1 LSINTFFSD
10 SSLSLQ
16 NHFPQS
22 VIKQNQQKLANCNF
36 TPSGSVTDHLMAISD
51 VPESTIT
58 TATATVTTVQTDSD
72 LRHSSLRRRQSA
84 TSTGGLFDAESA
96 AQDAVRDSG
105 SDDSLNGKNNEEV
118 KDRKTDHAG
127 IDNAVENNVTDQE
140 NVTDVTDFKF
150 TYRPSVPAHRRIKES
165 PLSSGNIFRQ
175 VDFLLCLL
183 ISVLHGSF
191 RAS

>member
-1 LSINTFFSD
+1 
-10 SSLSLQ
+10 
-16 NHFPQS
+16 
-22 VIKQNQQKLANCNF
+22 
-36 TPSGSVTDHLMAISD
+36 MAISD

-72 LRHSSLRRRQSA
+72 LRHSSLRRRPSA

-105 SDDSLNGKNNEEV
+105 SDDSLNGKNNEDV

-150 TYRPSVPAHRRIKES
+150 TYRPSVPAHQRIKES